1 MKSILFLTGL
11 LSTVVALG
19 QEGGFTPL
27 FPQDGT
33 PKGWVVGQWNDVS
46 KPAKGD
52 WKTEKGVLR
61 GGLPRGNWLMSEREY
76 GDFILEYEFKLGERG
91 NSGCA
96 LRAPM
101 KGDPAFDGLELQMA
115 DYRYNTNAKPS
126 ELTGGLYRAV
136 APTKQVYKPTEWN
149 KYRIM
154 LKGPKVEVELNGEKI
169 LNVNLDEELKTV
181 KRHDGSD
188 APPLKDRPRKGHIG
202 FQNLSQGDAPVE
214 IRNARIKE
222 LQ

>member
-1 MKSILFLTGL
+1 MKAFLAVGF
-11 LSTVVALG
+11 VALLTCAAHG
-19 QEGGFTPL
+19 QDGFVPL
-27 FPQDGT
+27 FPNDGA
-33 PKGWVVGQWNDVS
+33 PKSWVVGQWNDVS
-46 KPAKGD
+46 KKAEGD
-52 WKTEKGVLR
+52 WKVEKGKLT
-61 GGLPRGNWLMSEREY
+61 GGLPRGNWLMSEKEY
-76 GDFILEYEFKLGERG
+76 SDFVLEYEFKLGELG

-101 KGDPAFDGLELQMA
+101 AGDPAFDGLELQMA
-115 DYRYNTNAKPS
+115 DYRYNTNARPS

-169 LNVNLDEELKTV
+169 LNVNLDEQKETV
-181 KRHDGSD
+181 KRHDGTD
-188 APPLKDRPRKGHIG
+188 AVPLKDRPRKGHIG
-202 FQNLSQGDAPVE
+202 FQNLSRGDAPVE

-222 LQ
+222 LN